1 MRSNKN
7 IFVLG
12 ADSNGNLS
20 ILVRLFV
27 FLAGCAITAIP
38 TVSNANAFPHST
50 TLAQITPDTTLGT
63 EGSVV
68 TPNVNIKG
76 AAADQIDGGA
86 TRGSNLFHSFR
97 EFNIKDGQR
106 VYFSN
111 PAGINNILGRVTG
124 NNLSNILGTLGV
136 NGSANLFLINPNGI
150 IFGQNASLDIG
161 GSFIGSTANGI
172 KFGDNTEFSAIAP
185 QNEPLLTVSVPIG
198 LQFGGNPGSIQVQGN
213 GQGQRSTSELIDTTD
228 GLRVQSNQTLA
239 LVGGNIALEGGTLK
253 TAGGRIELGSVA
265 GNGLVTLTPIDS
277 GFALGYSGISTFGDI
292 QLSAGAAVDASGAG
306 GGNIQV
312 QGRRVTL
319 QDGSQIEAS
328 TLGAESG
335 GTLNVNAV
343 ESIEL
348 IGATPDGE
356 SFSALNTLVYS
367 GATGTGG
374 NIIVETGQLIV
385 QDAQIVTGTFGE
397 GNAGDLT
404 VSASESVELIKDFS
418 GLFTLVTPGATGNGG
433 NLSVETRR
441 LIVRDGAQ
449 ITTGTFG
456 EGNAGDLT
464 VSASES
470 VEVIGTTAN
479 GNYATVLFAAVNP
492 MATGNAGN
500 LSIETGRLIV
510 RDGAQIGTGTFGMG
524 DGGDLTVL
532 ARESV
537 EVLGNSPD
545 DQFPS
550 TLYTSVNP
558 RAIGNG
564 GNLSIETGRLI
575 VRDGAQILANTSGK
589 GNAGDLTV
597 LARESVEVVGRTPDK
612 QFFSGLFTSVNS
624 GGIGNGGSLRVETG
638 RLIVRDGSQITARM
652 FGNGAAGNL
661 IVSARSVELDKQA
674 AITTIARTG
683 NGGNISF
690 KLQDLLLL
698 RRNSQISS
706 TSGITQQDGNGGN
719 ITINA
724 PKGFIVASPNENSD
738 ITANSFQGSGGK
750 VNINAA
756 GIFGLKP
763 LSRQELEPLLG
774 TTDPTKLDPS
784 QLQTSDITAISQTNS
799 SLNGQVNLN
808 TPDTDPSQG
817 LEELPTDTVD
827 VSGLINQNLCVASQG
842 SEFIITGRG
851 GLPPSPYDMISA
863 DTTWEDWW
871 ISPQSQT
878 KPIPTI
884 NSSSPQKEKASL
896 TIIEAQGW
904 VKDANGD
911 VTLTA
916 KPVTVTAKGTWLHPQ
931 DCQMLRDNS

>member
-12 ADSNGNLS
+12 ADSNVNLS
-20 ILVRLFV
+20 ILVRLFA
-27 FLAGCAITAIP
+27 FLAGFATLAIP
-38 TVSNANAFPHST
+38 TVSYANPFPHPT

-111 PAGINNILGRVTG
+111 PTGINNILGRVTG

-150 IFGQNASLDIG
+150 IFGKNARLDIG
-161 GSFIGSTANGI
+161 GSFIGSTANAI

-198 LQFGGNPGSIQVQGN
+198 LQFGGNPGSIRVQGN
-213 GQGQRSTSELIDTTD
+213 GQGQRSMPEPIDTTD
-228 GLRVQSNQTLA
+228 DLRVRSNQTLA
-239 LVGGNIALEGGTLK
+239 LVGGNIALEGATLK

-265 GNGLVTLTPIDS
+265 GSGLVSLTPIDS

-292 QLSAGAAVDASGAG
+292 QLSGGAAVDASGAG
-306 GGNIQV
+306 GGSIQI
-312 QGRRVTL
+312 QGKRVTL

-335 GTLNVNAV
+335 GTLNVKAS

-356 SFSALNTLVYS
+356 SFSALFANVYP
-367 GATGTGG
+367 GATGIGGKLTVKTEQLILRDGLISTSVNEGAIGDGG
-374 NIIVETGQLIV
+374 NLTVETGQLIV
-385 QDAQIVTGTFGE
+385 RDGGQILANTFGE
-397 GNAGDLT
+397 GNAGNLT
-404 VSASESVELIKDFS
+404 VSARESVELIGQTSDGQFAS
-418 GLFTLVTPGATGNGG
+418 ALLTSSEEGVTGNGG
-433 NLSVETRR
+433 NLSVQTGR
-441 LIVRDGAQ
+441 LIIRDGAQ
-449 ITTGTFG
+449 IGSGTLG
-456 EGNAGDLT
+456 QGDGGSLK
-464 VSASES
+464 VSVSES
-470 VEVIGTTAN
+470 VELIGASS
-479 GNYATVLFAAVNP
+479 GLFTSVNSG
-492 MATGNAGN
+492 ATGDGGN
-500 LSIETGRLIV
+500 LSVKTGRLIV
-510 RDGAQIGTGTFGMG
+510 RDGATIRSGTFGEG
-524 DGGDLTVL
+524 T
-532 ARESV
+532 
-537 EVLGNSPD
+537 
-545 DQFPS
+545 
-550 TLYTSVNP
+550 
-558 RAIGNG
+558 
-564 GNLSIETGRLI
+564 
-575 VRDGAQILANTSGK
+575 
-589 GNAGDLTV
+589 
-597 LARESVEVVGRTPDK
+597 
-612 QFFSGLFTSVNS
+612 
-624 GGIGNGGSLRVETG
+624 
-638 RLIVRDGSQITARM
+638 
-652 FGNGAAGNL
+652 AGNL
-661 IVSARSVELDKQA
+661 TISARSVNLDNQA
-674 AITTIARTG
+674 SIITTATSG
-683 NGGNISF
+683 DGGNITLQ
-690 KLQDLLLL
+690 LQDLLLL
-698 RRNSQISS
+698 RRNSQISA
-706 TSGITQQDGNGGN
+706 TAGTTQQDGNGGN

-774 TTDPTKLDPS
+774 TTNPTKLDPS
-784 QLQTSDITAISQTNS
+784 QLQTSDITAISQTNP

-817 LEELPTDTVD
+817 LEELPTDIVD

-884 NSSSPQKEKASL
+884 NNSSSQKEKASP

-904 VKDANGD
+904 IKDANGD